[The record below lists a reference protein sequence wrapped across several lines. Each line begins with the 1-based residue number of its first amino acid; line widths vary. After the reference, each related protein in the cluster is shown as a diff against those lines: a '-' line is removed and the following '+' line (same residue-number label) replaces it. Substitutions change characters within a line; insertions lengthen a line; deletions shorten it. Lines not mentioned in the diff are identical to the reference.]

1 MTRRT
6 TCLCALAAVLLAVA
20 ACGRA
25 TQPAADRPR
34 APPPRAAGTL
44 YHRLGGYDAIAAVV
58 DDFLARMLADRELA
72 VFFENLN
79 DAAKQRVRQMIVDQ
93 LCAASG
99 GPCIYV
105 GQDMRTAH
113 QGMGITEADWNRAV
127 GHLMVTLDRFRVPQR
142 EKDELLAAISA
153 LKDQIVEQ

>member
-1 MTRRT
+1 MTRSTMFIRI
-6 TCLCALAAVLLAVA
+6 LAAAALVA
-20 ACGRA
+20 ITACA
-25 TQPAADRPR
+25 SASQPTAGSPPAPR
-34 APPPRAAGTL
+34 STGTL

-58 DDFLARMLADRELA
+58 DDFLARMLGDRRRLA

-105 GQDMRTAH
+105 AQDMRTAH

-142 EKDELLAAISA
+142 EREELLAAISA
-153 LKDQIVEQ
+153 LKADIVGQ